1 MPPMNELLHDLF
13 LIILVWLLFAYW
25 PVWEISRQKRSPNKK
40 RRVGRHHNKGSSE
53 PKPFPGLTRKPDC
66 PVCQVEVRVGIPQPP
81 PLMVSKRGAPSSV
94 DTSRQFCPEKKCRY
108 YGWPGRGNIIA
119 NGHPGGGLWR
129 QCHCKACG
137 CYFLETT
144 GTVFFG
150 KRQAIPVLLFVLAAL
165 VEGLGI
171 RAAGRVFGLDPDTIQ
186 AWLVSAAGQL
196 RGLAHHFLQD
206 LDVEQVQLDELYA
219 PTLQLKQSEAELL
232 ALPGDSPLWLWT
244 AMDPVSKLL
253 LVALVGQRSLAVAQT
268 VVHLVKQRLVPGC
281 LPLFTTDGLA
291 HYQTALLTHFGHWRQ
306 PPPTPSGRTLKPRW
320 FPLPDLLYA
329 QLIKHR
335 RRRRIVCIKQRL
347 VFGNWQQLQA
357 VLDTLG
363 WKINTAFVE
372 RLNLTIRQHIPAL
385 GRRVIQRAHS
395 ATGVSHQVDLFL
407 IYYNF
412 CLPHTSLPLPLTTPQ
427 PTRGKGSLKQKL
439 DCTPAMAA
447 DLTDHAWSLRE
458 VLLYRVPPWP
468 QNVWGM

>member
-1 MPPMNELLHDLF
+1 MDDLLHDL
-13 LIILVWLLFAYW
+13 LLVVLVWMMFSYW
-25 PVWEISRQKRSPNKK
+25 PMWEISRQAGGPTRKK
-40 RRVGRHHNKGSSE
+40 RPRRRSKGPAE
-53 PKPFPGLTRKPDC
+53 PESFPGLTRKPDC
-66 PVCQVEVRVGIPQPP
+66 PFCENEARADASIPEPP
-81 PLMVSKRGAPSSV
+81 PLMESKRGAPSSV
-94 DTSRQFCPEKKCRY
+94 DTSRQFCPQDECLY
-108 YGWPGRGNIIA
+108 YGWLGRGNIIA

-129 QCHCKACG
+129 QCRCKACG
-137 CYFLETT
+137 CYFLETS

-150 KRQAIPVLLFVLAAL
+150 KRQAVPVLLFVLAAL

-171 RAAGRVFGLDPDTIQ
+171 RAAGRVFGLDHDTIQ

-196 RGLAHHFLQD
+196 SGLAHHFLGE

-219 PTLQLKQSEAELL
+219 PTVQLKQSEAELL
-232 ALPGDSPLWLWT
+232 ALPDERPLWLWT

-253 LVALVGQRSLAVAQT
+253 LVGMVGQRSLAVAQT
-268 VVHLVKQRLVPGC
+268 VVHLVRQRLAPGC

-291 HYQTALLTHFGHWRQ
+291 HYQTALLTHFGHWLQ
-306 PPPTPSGRTLKPRW
+306 PPPTPSGRTRKPRW
-320 FPLPDLLYA
+320 FPLPGLLYA
-329 QLIKHR
+329 QFIKHR

-347 VFGNWQQLQA
+347 VFGDWPQVQV
-357 VLDTLG
+357 VLDRLG

-395 ATGVSHQVDLFL
+395 ATGLSHQVDLFL

-412 CLPHTSLPLPLTTPQ
+412 CLPHTSLRLPLDTPQ
-427 PTRGKGSLKQKL
+427 PTHGKDSLKQKL

-447 DLTDHAWSLRE
+447 GLTDHVWSLRE

-468 QNVWGM
+468 QEVPGI

>member
-1 MPPMNELLHDLF
+1 MNELLHDLL
-13 LIILVWLLFAYW
+13 LIILVWLLWAYW
-25 PVWEISRQKRSPNKK
+25 PMWEISRQPGKPIKKK
-40 RRVGRHHNKGSSE
+40 RPRRHGQSSSE

-66 PVCQVEVRVGIPQPP
+66 PLCENELQTKASTPEPP
-81 PLMVSKRGAPSSV
+81 PLMKSKRGAPSSV
-94 DTSRQFCPEKKCRY
+94 DTRRQFCPQKKCRY

-137 CYFLETT
+137 DYFLETT

-150 KRQAIPVLLFVLAAL
+150 KRQAVPVLLFVLAAL

-196 RGLAHHFLQD
+196 SGLAHHFLRD

-219 PTLQLKQSEAELL
+219 PTVQLKQSEAELL

-268 VVHLVKQRLVPGC
+268 VIHLVKQRLAPGC

-291 HYQTALLTHFGHWRQ
+291 HYQTALLTHFGHWLQ
-306 PPPTPSGRTLKPRW
+306 SPTPSGRTLKPCW
-320 FPLPDLLYA
+320 FPLPGLLYA
-329 QLIKHR
+329 QFIKHR

-347 VFGNWQQLQA
+347 VFGDRQQLHK
-357 VLDTLG
+357 VLDRLG

-385 GRRVIQRAHS
+385 GHRVIQRAHS
-395 ATGVSHQVDLFL
+395 ATGLSHQVDLFL

-412 CLPHTSLPLPLTTPQ
+412 CLPHTSLRLPLATPQ
-427 PTRGKGSLKQKL
+427 LTRGQGSLKQKL

-447 DLTDHAWSLRE
+447 GLTDHVWSLRE

-468 QNVWGM
+468 QNVLGM